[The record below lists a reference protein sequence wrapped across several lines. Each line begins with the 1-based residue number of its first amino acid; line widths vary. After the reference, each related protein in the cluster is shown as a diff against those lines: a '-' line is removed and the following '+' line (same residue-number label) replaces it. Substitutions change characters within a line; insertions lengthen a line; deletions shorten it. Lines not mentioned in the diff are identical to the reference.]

1 MKDCHSKVQDRAL
14 LCTAS
19 IKKTSICH
27 FWNPPTIKPLLTD
40 GPIKLEKV
48 QLSVMVIVNM
58 VIMMII
64 SNQRNYN
71 SYDNIKNNILN
82 LP

>member
-1 MKDCHSKVQDRAL
+1 
-14 LCTAS
+14 
-19 IKKTSICH
+19 
-27 FWNPPTIKPLLTD
+27 
-40 GPIKLEKV
+40 
-48 QLSVMVIVNM
+48 MVIVNM

-82 LP
+82 LPYIIYIGLTL